1 MRISDW
7 SSDVCSSDLAAFHCD
22 NLPVQEIEIKDRSG
36 LVPCNDDRRAYV
48 VSRAE
53 IDVLP
58 NGGSR
63 ECLERRWQQV
73 HGLRDEFVGDTAP
86 TRPGNDPESKPRL
99 TITPVYIYKNP
110 TKEQKGSTTRREK
123 R

>member
-58 NGGSR
+58 NGGRR

-73 HGLRDEFVGDTAP
+73 HGLRAEFVGDTAQN
-86 TRPGNDPESKPRL
+86 RAGNDLESKPRL
-99 TITPVYIYKNP
+99 TLHDRK
-110 TKEQKGSTTRREK
+110 STRLNSSH
-123 R
+123 

>member
-1 MRISDW
+1 MNIRIALLDRRL
-7 SSDVCSSDLAAFHCD
+7 VGAAAFHCD

-36 LVPCNDDRRAYV
+36 LVPCSDDRRAYV

-58 NGGSR
+58 NGGRR

-73 HGLRDEFVGDTAP
+73 HGLRAEFVGDTAP
-86 TRPGNDPESKPRL
+86 NSAGNDLKTE
-99 TITPVYIYKNP
+99 
-110 TKEQKGSTTRREK
+110 ERRVGTEGV
-123 R
+123 RPCR